1 MHYYP
6 RSYVICY
13 PEDMNEP
20 HNNDPATELAI
31 INKKRAAL
39 QKLVKLTSM
48 LSRLHQGLQ
57 SVLLMGNPT
66 SYIPEKV
73 INNFKSLTDKLAS
86 QSTDKLNLTLSNTD
100 IKINRDI
107 KHVLEI
113 SQQNETE
120 LTTQIGLNDSTS
132 AEKNFDQ
139 SVAEFKKNAQTS
151 IALRI
156 ALKARKAPVKAFSLP
171 IPEKFINHQIIE
183 LDEKETACKSK
194 IQNSLETINQ
204 DISKLIKRADF
215 PDDMKKK
222 LDETRANLRSNIDYF
237 SSGKPLENM
246 PILTEQFEDPQS
258 IPEISNEIQRTE
270 QATITVE
277 EASPIIDTTEKTL
290 LKRGLMIR
298 TKEWLFSP
306 WTTKWKD
313 IDKYK

>member
-1 MHYYP
+1 
-6 RSYVICY
+6 
-13 PEDMNEP
+13 MNEP
-20 HNNDPATELAI
+20 HDNDPATELAI

-73 INNFKSLTDKLAS
+73 ISNFKNMTDKLAS
-86 QSTDKLNLTLSNTD
+86 QSTEKLQITLSNTD

-107 KHVLEI
+107 KRVLEI

-120 LTTQIGLNDSTS
+120 LTTQIGQATNTSSELNF
-132 AEKNFDQ
+132 EEY
-139 SVAEFKKNAQTS
+139 VAAFKKNAQTS

-156 ALKARKAPVKAFSLP
+156 ALKARNTPIKPFSLS
-171 IPEKFINHQIIE
+171 IPEKFINHQILE

-194 IQNSLETINQ
+194 IQSSMETINH
-204 DISKLIKRADF
+204 DIGTLIKRADF

-222 LDETRANLRSNIDYF
+222 LDETRAHLRSNIDYF
-237 SSGKPLENM
+237 SSGGPIENM
-246 PILTEQFEDPQS
+246 PILSEQFEEPQNNA
-258 IPEISNEIQRTE
+258 ETTNEGLHVDTTTE
-270 QATITVE
+270 ESEAEVIT
-277 EASPIIDTTEKTL
+277 PIITEKEKAL
-290 LKRGLMIR
+290 LKRSLITR
-298 TKEWLFSP
+298 TKEWLFTP
-306 WTTKWKD
+306 WNTKWKD